1 MQSIQELVSEVV
13 RQTESRRD
21 FIAPVRQLAMK
32 SDASMQVNGS
42 GTFALNAI
50 GHEQLAE
57 YIGVPREYYKR
68 IQEYAPDL
76 LASNVNR
83 WMADK
88 QGDRRLVRTLDGKI
102 RAVLSDRYRCLD
114 NVDLMN
120 HLVPVLMDRPD
131 LSFRRAE
138 ITERRF
144 YLQVV
149 SDELKGEIKPGD
161 EVRMGLIISN
171 SETGNGSLSIFPFSD
186 RLVCANGAVHTSMGQ
201 RRAHLGRALGGA
213 DENVTEYISDEAK
226 QAEDRAFFLKARD
239 VVKAILSGDVLQRL
253 LADMRA
259 SAEDKLEG
267 DPEKVVEVVGRNV
280 GLSETERV
288 SVLRNLID
296 GKVGMSR
303 WGLANAITA
312 AAHTSDDFDRAVE
325 LQTIGGRYMSE
336 PLPVEV
342 KPQRVRVKRR
352 ELVAV

>member
-1 MQSIQELVSEVV
+1 
-13 RQTESRRD
+13 
-21 FIAPVRQLAMK
+21 
-32 SDASMQVNGS
+32 
-42 GTFALNAI
+42 
-50 GHEQLAE
+50 
-57 YIGVPREYYKR
+57 
-68 IQEYAPDL
+68 
-76 LASNVNR
+76 
-83 WMADK
+83 
-88 QGDRRLVRTLDGKI
+88 
-102 RAVLSDRYRCLD
+102 
-114 NVDLMN
+114 
-120 HLVPVLMDRPD
+120 
-131 LSFRRAE
+131 
-138 ITERRF
+138 
-144 YLQVV
+144 
-149 SDELKGEIKPGD
+149 
-161 EVRMGLIISN
+161 MGLIISN